1 MSVEGLSIKKANKYE
16 LGKKTSQLAHE
27 YDLQY
32 GRCAQCVLAAIQ
44 ETIGVVS
51 DDVIKAA
58 AIFSGGSGLVGIGTC
73 GALAGGLAALSCKYG
88 TDRKKLGKNQST
100 KNLLKGRLL
109 IKRFET
115 EYGGISCND
124 IQKKFTG
131 RTYDMWNANEAK
143 EFKEK
148 HYDKI
153 CPKVCGNV
161 AKWVVALI

>member
-1 MSVEGLSIKKANKYE
+1 MSVEDLAIKKVNKYE
-16 LGKKTSQLAHE
+16 LGKKTRHLAYE
-27 YDLQY
+27 YELQY

-44 ETIGVVS
+44 DTVGVVS

-58 AIFSGGSGLVGIGTC
+58 AILSGGSGSLGIGTC
-73 GALAGGLAALSCKYG
+73 GALAGGLAALSCKHG
-88 TDRKKLGKNQST
+88 SDRKKFGKNQST

-109 IKRFET
+109 IKRFQN

-124 IQKKFTG
+124 VQKKFTG
-131 RTYDMWNANEAK
+131 RTYDLWDDNEAK

-148 HYDKI
+148 YYDKI

-161 AKWVVALI
+161 AEWVVSIL